1 MRLSLVVCL
10 CLVALIAGWAASVQD
25 IENPLRL
32 YALRV
37 DGGRGVY
44 LGNGVV
50 ITAAHLVT
58 AQPHVAIA
66 GRSLPAKVMKLG
78 DSSVDLA
85 VLSIDQHVPNLIG
98 LRHLS
103 LCSNAPKPTEAVL
116 LGLPEGMLESKILL
130 PSELPSGLPSKY
142 YHENTIRYV
151 LAANSG
157 SGVFDPKVKCLLGI
171 ITQKITVTFTV
182 RVNGEETKDSHDIA
196 KYFIPAS
203 EIARFIPPEI
213 QY

>member
-1 MRLSLVVCL
+1 
-10 CLVALIAGWAASVQD
+10 
-25 IENPLRL
+25 
-32 YALRV
+32 
-37 DGGRGVY
+37 
-44 LGNGVV
+44 
-50 ITAAHLVT
+50 
-58 AQPHVAIA
+58 
-66 GRSLPAKVMKLG
+66 
-78 DSSVDLA
+78 
-85 VLSIDQHVPNLIG
+85 
-98 LRHLS
+98 
-103 LCSNAPKPTEAVL
+103 
-116 LGLPEGMLESKILL
+116 MLESKILL